1 MIKLKYIAFF
11 FMILSPLSFADIAE
25 VNGEKIEQRFVDFIK
40 DEVKKQGRSVTDE
53 MEENIIDRLIDLKVI
68 NQAAKKSGLLDE
80 PEILTQAQLS
90 TQELIYT
97 LYLQRYII
105 AHPVNSDDLKSE
117 YAIFKEKFN
126 AQEFKAR
133 HILLTTKKDAANI
146 ITQLDQGDNFSDL
159 AKEFSKDEST
169 KSNGG
174 DLGWFEQRDMLE
186 VIYQE
191 VAKLKKNNY
200 TNKPIQTQ
208 FGWHIIK
215 LEDIR
220 QAPLP
225 SFEEKESELKTAL
238 QKAKLKQHL
247 DELRNLAKVKFK

>member
-169 KSNGG
+169 KSIGG

-191 VAKLKKNNY
+191 VAKLKKITTPKNLFKHNLGGILLSL
-200 TNKPIQTQ
+200 KILGRLPC
-208 FGWHIIK
+208 
-215 LEDIR
+215 L
-220 QAPLP
+220 PLKKK
-225 SFEEKESELKTAL
+225 SL
-238 QKAKLKQHL
+238 
-247 DELRNLAKVKFK
+247 N

>member
-133 HILLTTKKDAANI
+133 HILLTTKKMPRI
-146 ITQLDQGDNFSDL
+146 L
-159 AKEFSKDEST
+159 
-169 KSNGG
+169 
-174 DLGWFEQRDMLE
+174 
-186 VIYQE
+186 
-191 VAKLKKNNY
+191 
-200 TNKPIQTQ
+200 
-208 FGWHIIK
+208 
-215 LEDIR
+215 
-220 QAPLP
+220 
-225 SFEEKESELKTAL
+225 
-238 QKAKLKQHL
+238 
-247 DELRNLAKVKFK
+247 LRNLTKVIIFLI